1 VTPVALAG
9 HEGGDDAAVL
19 AARRLAIL
27 LHVLFALLADG
38 RRAALAAKG
47 EMKPRSDEQQ
57 KSDQFLAVRTIRP
70 RSIEGSIFVFIDME
84 ITRDR
89 DAL

>member
-1 VTPVALAG
+1 
-9 HEGGDDAAVL
+9 
-19 AARRLAIL
+19 
-27 LHVLFALLADG
+27 
-38 RRAALAAKG
+38 
-47 EMKPRSDEQQ
+47 MKPRSDEQQ

-70 RSIEGSIFVFIDME
+70 RSIGGSVFVFIDME